1 MNFHKRKEK
10 LIFITVF
17 SNMIEE
23 LGNSPNET
31 NWTFVKTTDNV
42 NLHINYLLRVKQEN
56 TCARGSFL
64 KKRFWHRCFPVIF
77 VKFLSTIFLWNT
89 SVGCFC
95 LYDDAF
101 PKQSIKLKQTSRQK
115 RNISKSRTCEND
127 KNYITTITKSF
138 FNC

>member
-31 NWTFVKTTDNV
+31 NWTFVKTTDNA
-42 NLHINYLLRVKQEN
+42 NLPYKLFTESKTGKHLCQSL
-56 TCARGSFL
+56 CF

-77 VKFLSTIFLWNT
+77 VKILSTTFLWNN

-101 PKQSIKLKQTSRQK
+101 PEQSIKLKQTSRQK
-115 RNISKSRTCEND
+115 RNISKSRTCENEAHY
-127 KNYITTITKSF
+127 KNYKKLF
-138 FNC
+138 